1 MVNLIVYFI
10 LSFLRIC
17 TLQIE
22 MKHLYEDIFRVTG
35 ELGPWQMRRLGL
47 LWLLMFLVGAH
58 FSIPDYMERGTEEFI
73 CRNPNM
79 PDCKV
84 IAIVKS

>member
-1 MVNLIVYFI
+1 MN
-10 LSFLRIC
+10 
-17 TLQIE
+17 
-22 MKHLYEDIFRVTG
+22 HLYEDIFRVTG

-79 PDCKV
+79 PECKV
-84 IAIVKS
+84 IAIVKPWPQTLSPHKNP